1 MKNYWNC
8 ESVIDADANSMEY
21 TFDTSAYI
29 SDLTKRLRKVEDDIA
44 EEVILDWLR
53 GRGYVVLGPD
63 QALGVDAEY
72 YQEAGKI
79 AAQLGIAKDDLAE
92 TIAAVAKFSHLIPNL
107 DISDHQWQAMM
118 RWFREFM
125 KAFGGFKND

>member
-8 ESVIDADANSMEY
+8 ESLLNADANSMEY
-21 TFDTSAYI
+21 TFDTSAYV
-29 SDLTKRLRKVEDDIA
+29 SDLTKRLHKVEDDIG
-44 EEVILDWLR
+44 EEVILAWLR

-79 AAQLGIAKDDLAE
+79 AAQLGIAKDDLAYMIGSV
-92 TIAAVAKFSHLIPNL
+92 TRFSHLVPDL
-107 DISDHQWQAMM
+107 DIRPISGGP
-118 RWFREFM
+118 WFD
-125 KAFGGFKND
+125 GSVSS